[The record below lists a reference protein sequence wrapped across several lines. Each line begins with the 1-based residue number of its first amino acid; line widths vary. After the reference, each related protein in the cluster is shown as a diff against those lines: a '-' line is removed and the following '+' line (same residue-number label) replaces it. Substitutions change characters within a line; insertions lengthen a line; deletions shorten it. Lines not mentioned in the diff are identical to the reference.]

1 MISETSRALVRLALA
16 EDIGH
21 GDATSRCCVPIDAQA
36 IAYIVARTPL
46 VLSGMSAAEEVFR
59 QVDASVVFK
68 PFHSD
73 ASELPKGE
81 RIAMVTGPARSVL
94 TAERTA
100 LNFLQALSGIATLT
114 KTYVDLVDGT
124 GARIVDTRKTPPGMR
139 DLAKAAVRDGGGHN
153 HRIALDDG
161 ILIKDNHIVAAGSVT
176 QAVQVAK
183 DNGGYLL
190 RMEVECATL
199 GEVREALVAGADII
213 LLDNMDPDILR
224 QAVALCRDR
233 ARTEASGG
241 VNLNTV
247 REIAETGVDF
257 ISVGALT
264 HSAPAADIALDFE

>member
-1 MISETSRALVRLALA
+1 MISETSRALVKLALA

-21 GDATSRCCVPIDAQA
+21 GDATSRCCVPFDAQA
-36 IAYIVARTPL
+36 IACIVARMPL

-59 QVDASVVFK
+59 QVDASIVFK
-68 PFHSD
+68 PFHLD
-73 ASELPKGE
+73 ASVLPKGE

-114 KTYVDLVDGT
+114 KNYVDLVDGT

-176 QAVQVAK
+176 RAVQSAK
-183 DNGGYLL
+183 ENGGYLL

-199 GEVREALVAGADII
+199 SEVREALIAGADII
-213 LLDNMDPDILR
+213 LLDNMDTDTLR

-233 ARTEASGG
+233 ARTEISGG

-264 HSAPAADIALDFE
+264 HSAPAVDIALDFE

>member
-1 MISETSRALVRLALA
+1 MISTTSRALVKLALA

-21 GDATSRCCVPIDAQA
+21 GDATSRCCIPIDAQA
-36 IAYIVARTPL
+36 IACIVARMPL

-59 QVDASVVFK
+59 QVDASIVFK

-73 ASELPKGE
+73 SAVLPKGE

-100 LNFLQALSGIATLT
+100 LNFLQALSGMATLA

-139 DLAKAAVRDGGGHN
+139 DLAKTAVRDGGGHN

-183 DNGGYLL
+183 ENGGYLL

-199 GEVREALVAGADII
+199 SEVREALVAGADII
-213 LLDNMDPDILR
+213 LLDNMDADTLR

>member
-1 MISETSRALVRLALA
+1 MISETSRALVKLALA

-21 GDATSRCCVPIDAQA
+21 GDATSRCCVPFDAQA
-36 IAYIVARTPL
+36 IACIVARMPL

-59 QVDASVVFK
+59 QVDASIVFK
-68 PFHSD
+68 PFHLD
-73 ASELPKGE
+73 ASVLPKGE

-153 HRIALDDG
+153 HRTALDDG

-176 QAVQVAK
+176 QAVQSAK
-183 DNGGYLL
+183 ENGGYLL

-199 GEVREALVAGADII
+199 SEVREALIAGADII
-213 LLDNMDPDILR
+213 LLDNMDTDTLR

-264 HSAPAADIALDFE
+264 HSAPAVDIALDFE